1 MVNALQTLKGLII
14 EKAQWSGLAAAY
26 LARIDLD
33 CPVDFYKYEV
43 VTGVA
48 TLLHVKTPDGKVV
61 AAVVVRLDDLPEG
74 QELVIVAA
82 GGECAGRLMTLDVL
96 PTFEGYAKSLG
107 CVSLRAHTRRSA
119 VVSGF
124 QRAGYK
130 VDEYILRK
138 MVA

>member
-1 MVNALQTLKGLII
+1 MVDALKTVKGLII

-26 LARIDLD
+26 LARIDHD
-33 CPVDFYKYEV
+33 CPVEFYKHEV
-43 VTGVA
+43 VTGIS
-48 TLLHVKTPDGKVV
+48 TLLHVKTPDGKIV
-61 AAVVVRLDDLPEG
+61 AAVVIRIDAEPEG

-96 PTFEGYAKSLG
+96 PTFEAYAKSLG
-107 CVSLRAHTRRSA
+107 CISLRAHTRRSA
-119 VVSGF
+119 VMAGF
-124 QRAGYK
+124 QKAGYK